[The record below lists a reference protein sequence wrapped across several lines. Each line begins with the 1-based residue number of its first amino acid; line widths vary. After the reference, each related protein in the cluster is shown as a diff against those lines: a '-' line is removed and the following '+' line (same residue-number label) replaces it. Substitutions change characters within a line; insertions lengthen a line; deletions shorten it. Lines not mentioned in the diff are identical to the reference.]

1 MQWFR
6 IDKSASKPPE
16 TGSYKDWK
24 PEIRIE
30 GRQQCVYCAIREP
43 QFGGLRNFHVE
54 HYRPKKRFAE
64 LTNTFSNLFYCCA
77 ICNSFKGDDW
87 PNEPSENL
95 SNNAYPDP
103 SLIDYAEFLS
113 VDDVGRVRSALG
125 SGKYVIERLNLNR
138 AQLQMMRRFIALREQ
153 ISVLMDQIDAAVY
166 QCTDID
172 AVREGFACAHD
183 AWKALDAFTKAIPY
197 ESKDAGR

>member
-1 MQWFR
+1 M
-6 IDKSASKPPE
+6 
-16 TGSYKDWK
+16 
-24 PEIRIE
+24 
-30 GRQQCVYCAIREP
+30 
-43 QFGGLRNFHVE
+43 
-54 HYRPKKRFAE
+54 
-64 LTNTFSNLFYCCA
+64 TNTFSNLFYCCA